1 MDRLLVVSVDSHA
14 QAPPDAWPKYLE
26 PEFHDYLPAL
36 HDDNDVYT
44 HVMGTMSY
52 PMSWSPEALAIYDRE
67 GAQAGGGFNGIWDA
81 DVRLREMDREGVA
94 GEFVYF
100 GDHRAST
107 IFYNVFNR
115 LYPNEVCEAG
125 VRAYHRWLH
134 DTFGH
139 AQDRLFLVGAGGP
152 GIDVD
157 ATVAELTWIADH
169 GFKGTYAPGFL
180 EYEGR
185 RPLFD
190 AYWEPVWNLCEER
203 GLPLFVHAGFGQAQG
218 GFFPEI
224 ARIKHEVDDA
234 GGNDADLVTRL
245 RDEVFVGDF
254 FADVSPRRPMWQLM
268 FGGVFDRHPDLK
280 LVMTEVRA
288 DWLPATLRYLDE
300 IYLRNRADLPAKR
313 MPSEYWH
320 SNCIVSLSFP
330 HRAETAMRY
339 EMGIET
345 VTFGRD
351 FPHNESTWPNTK
363 AWLHDV
369 FGDVPENELR
379 LILGENAVRALGL
392 DRERLVE
399 IAARIGPTV
408 DEVIG
413 GPAVDAALIDHFDRR
428 GGYLKPPEGDTKIS
442 LIADL
447 VTADVERA
455 RVSA

>member
-1 MDRLLVVSVDSHA
+1 M
-14 QAPPDAWPKYLE
+14 
-26 PEFHDYLPAL
+26 
-36 HDDNDVYT
+36 
-44 HVMGTMSY
+44 
-52 PMSWSPEALAIYDRE
+52 
-67 GAQAGGGFNGIWDA
+67 
-81 DVRLREMDREGVA
+81 
-94 GEFVYF
+94 
-100 GDHRAST
+100 
-107 IFYNVFNR
+107 
-115 LYPNEVCEAG
+115 C
-125 VRAYHRWLH
+125 RAYHRWLH

-152 GIDVD
+152 GIDID

-180 EYEGR
+180 NYEGLL
-185 RPLFD
+185 PLFD
-190 AYWEPVWNLCEER
+190 EYWEPVWTLCEER

-224 ARIKHEVDDA
+224 ARIKHEVDAA

-245 RDEVFVGDF
+245 KDEVFVGDF

-330 HRAETAMRY
+330 HRAETDLRH

-345 VTFGRD
+345 LAFGRD

-363 AWLHDV
+363 AWLRDV
-369 FGDVPENELR
+369 FGGVPENELR
-379 LILGENAVRALGL
+379 LILGENVVRSARTRPRQAGRDRGADRPHGRRDRRRASRRRRAHRAL
-392 DRERLVE
+392 RPARRLPQ
-399 IAARIGPTV
+399 AGGGRHQDPAHRRSRPRRRRAGP
-408 DEVIG
+408 
-413 GPAVDAALIDHFDRR
+413 RQ
-428 GGYLKPPEGDTKIS
+428 
-442 LIADL
+442 
-447 VTADVERA
+447 
-455 RVSA
+455 RVSRLTR

>member
-1 MDRLLVVSVDSHA
+1 
-14 QAPPDAWPKYLE
+14 
-26 PEFHDYLPAL
+26 
-36 HDDNDVYT
+36 
-44 HVMGTMSY
+44 
-52 PMSWSPEALAIYDRE
+52 
-67 GAQAGGGFNGIWDA
+67 
-81 DVRLREMDREGVA
+81 
-94 GEFVYF
+94 
-100 GDHRAST
+100 
-107 IFYNVFNR
+107 
-115 LYPNEVCEAG
+115 VCEAG

-139 AQDRLFLVGAGGP
+139 APDRLFLVGAGGP
-152 GIDVD
+152 GSDID
-157 ATVAELTWIADH
+157 AMVAELTWIADH

-180 EYEGR
+180 EYDGR

-190 AYWEPVWNLCEER
+190 PYWEPVWNLCEER

-234 GGNDADLVTRL
+234 GGTDDDLVARL
-245 RDEVFVGDF
+245 KDEVFVADF

-268 FGGVFDRHPDLK
+268 FGGVFDRHPDLE

-300 IYLRNRADLPAKR
+300 VYLRNRADLPAKR

-330 HRAETAMRY
+330 HRAETDLRH

-345 VTFGRD
+345 VSFGRD

-363 AWLHDV
+363 AWLRDV
-369 FGDVPENELR
+369 FRGVPENELR
-379 LILGENAVRALGL
+379 LILGENVVRALKL
-392 DRERLVE
+392 DREKLVE
-399 IAARIGPTV
+399 IAARIGPTLEEIV
-408 DEVIG
+408 D
-413 GPAVDAALIDHFDRR
+413 GPPVDDALIEHFDRR
-428 GGYLKPPEGDTKIS
+428 GGYLKPAEGDTKIP

-447 VTADVERA
+447 VGADVERA
-455 RVSA
+455 RVSV

>member
-14 QAPPDAWPKYLE
+14 QAPPDAWTRYLE
-26 PEFHDYLPAL
+26 PQFHDQLRAL
-36 HDDNDVYT
+36 RDDNDVYT

-52 PMSWSPEALAIYDRE
+52 PMSWSPEALAVYDRE

-94 GEFVYF
+94 GEFVYL
-100 GDHRAST
+100 GDHRASA

-115 LYPNEVCEAG
+115 LYTNEVCEAG
-125 VRAYHRWLH
+125 VRAYHRWLY

-157 ATVAELTWIADH
+157 GTLAELTWIADH
-169 GFKGTYAPGFL
+169 GFRGTYAPGFL
-180 EYEGR
+180 SYEGLP
-185 RPLFD
+185 PLFD
-190 AYWEPVWNLCEER
+190 QYWEPVWTLCEAR
-203 GLPLFVHAGFGQAQG
+203 GLPLFVHAGFGQSQG

-224 ARIKHEVDDA
+224 ARIKHEVDA
-234 GGNDADLVTRL
+234 SGGGDDELISRL
-245 RDEVFVGDF
+245 ATEVFTGDF

-300 IYLRNRADLPAKR
+300 VYLRNRADLPALR

-320 SNCIVSLSFP
+320 GNCIVSLSFP
-330 HRAETAMRY
+330 HKAEAALRY

-345 VTFGRD
+345 LAFGRD
-351 FPHNESTWPNTK
+351 YPHNESTWPNTL

-379 LILGENAVRALGL
+379 LILGENVVRELGL
-392 DRERLVE
+392 DRDALVD
-399 IAARIGPTV
+399 ISRRIGPSV
-408 DEVIG
+408 DEITH
-413 GPAVDAALIDHFDRR
+413 GPDVDRTLIEHFDRR
-428 GGYLKPPEGDTKIS
+428 GGYLKPAEGDSKIP

-447 VTADVERA
+447 VSEDVARA
-455 RVSA
+455 RITV